1 MEKMFNSAYSATRAN
16 LPEADK
22 AGGDIKEYFSTE
34 K

>member
-1 MEKMFNSAYSATRAN
+1 MEKKTFNSATRAT